1 MLILDLSYGL
11 NYYYLN
17 FLFKNQG
24 IKRDVD
30 AYKKATFEFSAYF
43 LNIYGNYP
51 KNTLCKILADLKKPL

>member
-30 AYKKATFEFSAYF
+30 AYKKATFEFSAY
-43 LNIYGNYP
+43 LLIVTAI
-51 KNTLCKILADLKKPL
+51 TLKITYAKF